1 MTSMGRKLDRLS
13 HTLGS
18 MLKARGLGSR
28 LDEYRVFGQWEKS
41 VGPVIARHA
50 QPQTV
55 RGKKLTLVVDSPA
68 WMQQLSLLKPQ
79 IVEKVNRN
87 LGKETIKDI
96 MLRLGEVESR
106 QQSSEPPPAR
116 TVLDPGRARE
126 NRGLRSRDQRRRH
139 PGGGQARDREGFLEP
154 EAGRVIPSLVKEC
167 LELTTRYIRL
177 SQRTRHLR
185 FYRSLPG
192 DMS

>member
-1 MTSMGRKLDRLS
+1 MTAMGRKLDRLS

-79 IVEKVNRN
+79 IVEKVNRT

-106 QQSSEPPPAR
+106 KQASEAPPVR
-116 TVLDPGRARE
+116 TVLSQDERAKIEDYVRE
-126 NRGLRSRDQRRRH
+126 ISD
-139 PGGGQARDREGFLEP
+139 ADTRE
-154 EAGRVIPSLVKEC
+154 AVRRVIEKDFLNRK
-167 LELTTRYIRL
+167 R
-177 SQRTRHLR
+177 
-185 FYRSLPG
+185 
-192 DMS
+192 DK

>member
-1 MTSMGRKLDRLS
+1 MKSMGRKLDRLS
-13 HTLGS
+13 NTLGS

-41 VGPVIARHA
+41 VGPVIAHHA

-79 IVEKVNRN
+79 IVEKVNRT

-96 MLRLGEVESR
+96 TLRLGEVESR
-106 QQSSEPPPAR
+106 EHPSEESPVR
-116 TVLDPGRARE
+116 TVLGRDERE
-126 NRGLRSRDQRRRH
+126 KIEDYV
-139 PGGGQARDREGFLEP
+139 REISDTDTR
-154 EAGRVIPSLVKEC
+154 EAVRRVIEKDF
-167 LELTTRYIRL
+167 L
-177 SQRTRHLR
+177 SRKR
-185 FYRSLPG
+185 
-192 DMS
+192 DK

>member
-1 MTSMGRKLDRLS
+1 MACMGRKLDKLS

-41 VGPVIARHA
+41 VGLVIARHA

-68 WMQQLSLLKPQ
+68 WMQQLSLLKPE

-87 LGKETIKDI
+87 LGKGTIKDI
-96 MLRLGEVESR
+96 TLRLGEVESR
-106 QQSSEPPPAR
+106 EQPPEGLPVR
-116 TVLDPGRARE
+116 TVLGRDEREKIEDYVRGISDPDTRE
-126 NRGLRSRDQRRRH
+126 AVR
-139 PGGGQARDREGFLEP
+139 
-154 EAGRVIPSLVKEC
+154 RVIEKDF
-167 LELTTRYIRL
+167 L
-177 SQRTRHLR
+177 SRK
-185 FYRSLPG
+185 G
-192 DMS
+192 DR

>member
-1 MTSMGRKLDRLS
+1 MARKLDRLS

-50 QPQTV
+50 QPQIV
-55 RGKKLTLVVDSPA
+55 RGKKLTLIVDSTA
-68 WMQQLSLLKPQ
+68 WMQQLSLLKPE
-79 IVEKVNRN
+79 IIEKVNRN

-106 QQSSEPPPAR
+106 KQASEDPPVR
-116 TVLDPGRARE
+116 TVLSQDERE
-126 NRGLRSRDQRRRH
+126 KIEDYV
-139 PGGGQARDREGFLEP
+139 REIGDADTR
-154 EAGRVIPSLVKEC
+154 EAVRRVIEKDFLNRK
-167 LELTTRYIRL
+167 R
-177 SQRTRHLR
+177 
-185 FYRSLPG
+185 
-192 DMS
+192 DK

>member
-1 MTSMGRKLDRLS
+1 MTFMGRKLDRLS

-41 VGPVIARHA
+41 VGPVIACHA

-87 LGKETIKDI
+87 LGKEAIKDI

-106 QQSSEPPPAR
+106 QLSSEAHPVR
-116 TVLDPGRARE
+116 TVLAPDERAKIEDYVRE
-126 NRGLRSRDQRRRH
+126 ISD
-139 PGGGQARDREGFLEP
+139 ADTRE
-154 EAGRVIPSLVKEC
+154 AVRRVIEKDFLNRK
-167 LELTTRYIRL
+167 R
-177 SQRTRHLR
+177 
-185 FYRSLPG
+185 G
-192 DMS
+192 A

>member
-1 MTSMGRKLDRLS
+1 MKAMRKKLDRLS

-18 MLKARGLGSR
+18 MLKARGLGGR

-68 WMQQLSLLKPQ
+68 WMQQLSLLKPE

-87 LGKETIKDI
+87 LGKGAIKEI
-96 MLRLGEVESR
+96 TLRLGEVESR
-106 QQSSEPPPAR
+106 EHPSEEPPVR
-116 TVLDPGRARE
+116 TVLGPDEQKKIENYVRE
-126 NRGLRSRDQRRRH
+126 IGDADTREALR
-139 PGGGQARDREGFLEP
+139 
-154 EAGRVIPSLVKEC
+154 RVIEKDF
-167 LELTTRYIRL
+167 L
-177 SQRTRHLR
+177 SRKRNE
-185 FYRSLPG
+185 
-192 DMS
+192 

>member
-1 MTSMGRKLDRLS
+1 MKSMGRKLDRLS
-13 HTLGS
+13 RTLGS

-96 MLRLGEVESR
+96 MLRLGEVDSR
-106 QQSSEPPPAR
+106 NHASEAPPAR
-116 TVLDPGRARE
+116 TALGRDERE
-126 NRGLRSRDQRRRH
+126 KIEGYV
-139 PGGGQARDREGFLEP
+139 REISDTDIR
-154 EAGRVIPSLVKEC
+154 EAVRRVIEKDF
-167 LELTTRYIRL
+167 L
-177 SQRTRHLR
+177 SRK
-185 FYRSLPG
+185 RSA
-192 DMS
+192 

>member
-1 MTSMGRKLDRLS
+1 MGRKLDRLS
-13 HTLGS
+13 HTLGG

-50 QPQTV
+50 QPQIV

-68 WMQQLSLLKPQ
+68 WRQQLSLLKPQ

-106 QQSSEPPPAR
+106 KQSSEDPPVR
-116 TVLDPGRARE
+116 TVLGPDERE
-126 NRGLRSRDQRRRH
+126 KIENYV
-139 PGGGQARDREGFLEP
+139 REIGDADTR
-154 EAGRVIPSLVKEC
+154 EAVRRVIEKDFLNRK
-167 LELTTRYIRL
+167 R
-177 SQRTRHLR
+177 
-185 FYRSLPG
+185 G
-192 DMS
+192 A

>member
-1 MTSMGRKLDRLS
+1 MGRKLDRLS
-13 HTLGS
+13 YTLGS

-79 IVEKVNRN
+79 IIEKVNRN

-96 MLRLGEVESR
+96 MLRLGKVESR
-106 QQSSEPPPAR
+106 NQSSEAHPVR
-116 TVLDPGRARE
+116 TVLGRDECEKIEDYVRE
-126 NRGLRSRDQRRRH
+126 ISD
-139 PGGGQARDREGFLEP
+139 ADTRE
-154 EAGRVIPSLVKEC
+154 AVRRVIEKDFLNRKRNV
-167 LELTTRYIRL
+167 
-177 SQRTRHLR
+177 
-185 FYRSLPG
+185 
-192 DMS
+192 

>member
-1 MTSMGRKLDRLS
+1 MGRKLDRLS

-41 VGPVIARHA
+41 VGPAIARHA

-96 MLRLGEVESR
+96 TLRLGEVESR
-106 QQSSEPPPAR
+106 EHPSEGPQVR
-116 TVLDPGRARE
+116 TVLGRDEWEKIEDYVRDISDVDTRE
-126 NRGLRSRDQRRRH
+126 AVR
-139 PGGGQARDREGFLEP
+139 
-154 EAGRVIPSLVKEC
+154 RVIEKDF
-167 LELTTRYIRL
+167 L
-177 SQRTRHLR
+177 SRKR
-185 FYRSLPG
+185 G
-192 DMS
+192 A